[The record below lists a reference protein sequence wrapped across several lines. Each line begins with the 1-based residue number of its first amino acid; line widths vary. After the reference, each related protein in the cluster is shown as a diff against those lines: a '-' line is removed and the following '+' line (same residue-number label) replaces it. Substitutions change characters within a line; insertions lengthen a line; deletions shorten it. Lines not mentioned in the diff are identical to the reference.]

1 MPARKSSAAVFD
13 PADWPIAWMAR
24 AERQHARNATALLAA
39 HGLHH
44 REFRLLALLGVNPSC
59 SINQL
64 AEHAVL
70 ERPTVS
76 KMLDRLQAE
85 GWVRRIDDPD
95 DRRRWTLALT
105 DAGQAKLELTA
116 PIVEGLFQRY
126 QAGVPAQARAE
137 LLRAVR
143 DFHRRVQEAGSP
155 ESADASLSAPPSPK
169 QRTRRSR

>member
-1 MPARKSSAAVFD
+1 MPACKSTAAVFD

-24 AERQHARNATALLAA
+24 AERQHARNATALLVS
-39 HGLHH
+39 HNLHH

-59 SINQL
+59 SINEL
-64 AEHAVL
+64 AEQAVL

-85 GWVRRIDDPD
+85 GWVRRVDDLD

-105 DAGQAKLELTA
+105 DAGQAKLERTA
-116 PIVEGLFQRY
+116 PIVEGLFRRY
-126 QAGVPAQARAE
+126 QADVPARARAE
-137 LLRAVR
+137 FLRAVR

-155 ESADASLSAPPSPK
+155 VSADALPSVPQPPKP
-169 QRTRRSR
+169 RSRRP